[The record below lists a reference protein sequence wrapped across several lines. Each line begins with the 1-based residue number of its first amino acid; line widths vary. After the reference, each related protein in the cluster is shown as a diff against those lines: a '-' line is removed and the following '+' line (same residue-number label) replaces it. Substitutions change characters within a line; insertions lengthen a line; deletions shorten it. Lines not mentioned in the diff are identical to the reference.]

1 MHRMVFLL
9 MVLSTLLVTPSA
21 TAEVPGMLIERRLA
35 EHVPLAVGDTVRVR
49 ALGEAEE
56 HRFYVEGVFERAADP
71 ARIARNEFEVRFHL
85 PDLEAMLPTRD
96 RVDRFALILAPGT
109 SPDEVGR
116 WIEALAYGTRAYTVA
131 EVAEGSSA
139 TFRVISR
146 FHRAIGVVTILA
158 SATFLLCVMIIR
170 VDERRPDLGMMRLI
184 GVSRR
189 TVLRTIV
196 LEAVTIAVIGSAVGA
211 LLGVIIARIVNAY
224 YMRFYDTALQFAL
237 VTPRIVMLAAL
248 LGLVLGTAAGVLSA
262 LRVVR
267 LPPQR
272 LGER

>member
-96 RVDRFALILAPGT
+96 RVDRFALVLAPGT

-248 LGLVLGTAAGVLSA
+248 LGLILGTAAGVLSA

>member
-1 MHRMVFLL
+1 
-9 MVLSTLLVTPSA
+9 
-21 TAEVPGMLIERRLA
+21 MLIERRLA

-96 RVDRFALILAPGT
+96 RVDRFALVLAPGT